1 VNDIEKKPQERLR
14 LSGAM
19 QGATRGALRAPLFVY
34 SVLLLSYLI
43 NAMDRQL
50 FSILAVDVRKALH
63 LSLMQVGFA
72 ATVFTLGI
80 GLAGIPTGYLL
91 SRLPRKYVAVAGL
104 ALFSLATWAT
114 ACSYGYA
121 DLLFYRFISGMG
133 ESIQLIAILSM
144 GASFFHRHKAVA
156 AGAVNST
163 FGLGAIIG
171 PNLGVALLKGYDW
184 KMPFIVFG
192 TAGFVVLVLCLLFV
206 DRSFSEY
213 QVPLDAPLRPGASKV
228 AASTG
233 TTWLL
238 VGATLL
244 AGLVV
249 YGYLGL
255 YPTFLRTEL
264 GFSPAEAAF
273 ASSCYGVGGFLSIL
287 GGWLGDRFEYR
298 NILKLAFCVTTLCG
312 GLLFT
317 GLGHSVY
324 LHALLSFVFGSTASG
339 VLFANL
345 STGIIRS
352 LPPGKGSSLGAG
364 LYVAAFYIP
373 AAFAGY
379 LLAVLKSA
387 FGWPIGSGIQ
397 LAGCSIGA
405 LILVQ
410 LAKTP
415 GFAKAQT
422 DTDLDA
428 GSGAETAQAH

>member
-1 VNDIEKKPQERLR
+1 MNDIEKKTKKRWRLP
-14 LSGAM
+14 A
-19 QGATRGALRAPLFVY
+19 ALRAPLFVY
-34 SVLLLSYLI
+34 AVLLLSYLI

-50 FSILAVDVRKALH
+50 FSILAVEVRKEMH
-63 LSLMQVGFA
+63 LSLTQVGFA

-80 GLAGIPTGYLL
+80 GLAGIPTGYLF
-91 SRLPRKYVAVAGL
+91 SRLPRKYVAVVGL
-104 ALFSLATWAT
+104 ALFSLATWVT
-114 ACSYGYA
+114 AYSYGYA

-144 GASFFHRHKAVA
+144 GTSFFHRHKAVA
-156 AGAVNST
+156 AGAVNSM

-171 PNLGVALLKGYDW
+171 PNLGVVLLRGYDW

-192 TAGFVVLVLCLLFV
+192 AAGFVMLVLCVLFV
-206 DRSFSEY
+206 DRDFSEY
-213 QVPLDAPLRPGASKV
+213 ERAVSAPARQGSGSTV

-238 VGATLL
+238 VGATIL
-244 AGLVV
+244 AGFVI

-255 YPTFLRTEL
+255 YPTFLRTDL

-273 ASSCYGVGGFLSIL
+273 ASSCYGAGGFLSVL

-298 NILKLAFCVTTLCG
+298 RVLKLAFCVTTLCG

-317 GLGHSVY
+317 ELGHSIY
-324 LHALLSFVFGSTASG
+324 LHALLSFVYGSTASG

-352 LPPGKGSSLGAG
+352 IHPSKGSSFGAG
-364 LYVAAFYIP
+364 LYVSAFYIP

-379 LLAVLKSA
+379 VLAVLKTY
-387 FGWPIGSGIQ
+387 FGWSLGSGIQ
-397 LAGCSIGA
+397 LVGCSIAA
-405 LILVQ
+405 LILVH
-410 LAKTP
+410 LAKAPRFGTP
-415 GFAKAQT
+415 EAE
-422 DTDLDA
+422 TDLDA
-428 GSGAETAQAH
+428 ESGIGTAQAH

>member
-1 VNDIEKKPQERLR
+1 MSDMEAKLKKRWRLPA
-14 LSGAM
+14 L
-19 QGATRGALRAPLFVY
+19 LRAPVFVY
-34 SVLLLSYLI
+34 CVLLLSYLI

-50 FSILAVDVRKALH
+50 FSILAVDVRKELH
-63 LSLMQVGFA
+63 LSLTQVGFA

-80 GLAGIPTGYLL
+80 GLAGIPTGFLL
-91 SRLPRKYVAVAGL
+91 SRLPRKYVAVVGL
-104 ALFSLATWAT
+104 VLFSLATWAT
-114 ACSYGYA
+114 AYSYGYT

-144 GASFFHRHKAVA
+144 GTSFFHNHKAVA
-156 AGAVNST
+156 AGAINST

-171 PNLGVALLKGYDW
+171 PNLGVVLLKGYDW
-184 KMPFIVFG
+184 KMPFIAFG
-192 TAGFVVLVLCLLFV
+192 AAGFVMLVLCVLFV
-206 DRSFSEY
+206 DRDFSEY
-213 QVPLDAPLRPGASKV
+213 EQPAIAPVRQASGNL
-228 AASTG
+228 AATTR

-238 VGATLL
+238 VGATIL
-244 AGLVV
+244 AGFLI

-255 YPTFLRTEL
+255 YPTYLRTDL
-264 GFSPAEAAF
+264 GFSPAEAAV
-273 ASSCYGVGGFLSIL
+273 ASSCYGVGGFLSVL

-298 NILKLAFCVTTLCG
+298 RILKLAFCVTTLCG

-317 GLGHSVY
+317 ELGHSIY

-352 LPPGKGSSLGAG
+352 IDPSKDFSFGAG
-364 LYVAAFYIP
+364 LYVSAFYIP

-379 LLAVLKSA
+379 VLGVLKGY
-387 FGWPIGSGIQ
+387 FGWSGASVIH
-397 LAGCSIGA
+397 LVGCSVTA

-415 GFAKAQT
+415 RFRET
-422 DTDLDA
+422 DAEANRDTEA
-428 GSGAETAQAH
+428 GIETAQAH

>member
-1 VNDIEKKPQERLR
+1 VNDIEKKPKERLR
-14 LSGAM
+14 VSGAM
-19 QGATRGALRAPLFVY
+19 RTATRGALRAPLFVY
-34 SVLLLSYLI
+34 SLLLLSYLI

-50 FSILAVDVRKALH
+50 FSILAVDVRTQLH
-63 LSLMQVGFA
+63 LSLIQVGFA

-80 GLAGIPTGYLL
+80 GIAGIPTGYLF
-91 SRLPRKYVAVAGL
+91 SRLPRKYVAVVGL

-114 ACSYGYA
+114 AYSYGYA

-133 ESIQLIAILSM
+133 ESIQLIAILAM
-144 GASFFHRHKAVA
+144 GTSFFHRHKAVA

-192 TAGFVVLVLCLLFV
+192 TAGFIMLVLCLLFV
-206 DRSFSEY
+206 DRGFSEY
-213 QVPLDAPLRPGASKV
+213 ERPVNTPVRQGSGKV

-238 VGATLL
+238 VGATIL
-244 AGLVV
+244 AGFVV

-273 ASSCYGVGGFLSIL
+273 ASSCYGVGGFLSVL

-298 NILKLAFCVTTLCG
+298 RILKLAFCVTTLCG

-317 GLGHSVY
+317 GLGHSIY

-345 STGIIRS
+345 ITGIIRS
-352 LPPGKGSSLGAG
+352 LPPSKGSSFGAG

-379 LLAVLKSA
+379 VLAVLKSA
-387 FGWPIGSGIQ
+387 FGWPVASGIQ
-397 LAGCSIGA
+397 LVGCSIGA

-415 GFAKAQT
+415 SFRKTEA

-428 GSGAETAQAH
+428 ESGAKAAQAH